1 VKLTFQAWLA
11 THDVF
16 DVRFYIRG
24 SVQIVSESERTISLV
39 RSKCPV
45 LDAIDWGR
53 CKQSF
58 AHKLSNKQ
66 EFEYMWPL
74 ISDLDLELWHEIF

>member
-45 LDAIDWGR
+45 LDAID
-53 CKQSF
+53 
-58 AHKLSNKQ
+58 
-66 EFEYMWPL
+66 
-74 ISDLDLELWHEIF
+74 